1 MTDTTDHAA
10 AADPARGPAGTDA
23 TGPAPIRVLLT
34 DDQALFRAGLRVV
47 LDAQDDMV
55 VVGEASDGAEA
66 LAAIPDVRPDV
77 MLLDMRMAGMDGVET
92 VRQLFSGAVDGPI
105 PRVIVLTTFGLDP
118 AAATAIRL
126 GASGFLLKDT
136 TPPFLFAA
144 IRAVHEGSS
153 VIAPNDLAQLFGVDV
168 ERAPKP
174 QPQEFQ
180 TLSDRERIVFGWASR
195 GLSNAEIAAK
205 EFVTEST
212 VKTQISS
219 ILGKLQLRD
228 RVQLVVYAHDH
239 GLAGARDEA

>member
-1 MTDTTDHAA
+1 MTD
-10 AADPARGPAGTDA
+10 
-23 TGPAPIRVLLT
+23 PIRILLT

-47 LDAQDDMV
+47 LDAQEDMV

-66 LAAIPDVRPDV
+66 LAAIPELRPDV
-77 MLLDMRMAGMDGVET
+77 VLLDMRMAGVDGVET
-92 VRQLFSGAVDGPI
+92 VRRLFADDGPVDGPL

-144 IRAVHEGSS
+144 VRAVHEGSS
-153 VIAPNDLAQLFGVDV
+153 VIAPNDLSQLFGADV
-168 ERAPKP
+168 ERAPAP
-174 QPQEFQ
+174 QPPAFQ
-180 TLSDRERIVFGWASR
+180 TLTDRERIVFGWASR

-219 ILGKLQLRD
+219 ILGKLALRD

-239 GLAGARDEA
+239 GLAGAREP

>member
-1 MTDTTDHAA
+1 MTD
-10 AADPARGPAGTDA
+10 
-23 TGPAPIRVLLT
+23 PIRILLT

-66 LAAIPDVRPDV
+66 LARIPELRPDV

-92 VRQLFSGAVDGPI
+92 VRRLFSGAVDGPL
-105 PRVIVLTTFGLDP
+105 PRVVVLTTFGLDP

-144 IRAVHEGSS
+144 VRAVHEGSS
-153 VIAPNDLAQLFGVDV
+153 VIAPNDLSQLFGADV
-168 ERAPKP
+168 ERAPLP
-174 QPQEFQ
+174 QPPAFQ
-180 TLSDRERIVFGWASR
+180 TLTDRERIVFGWASR

-219 ILGKLQLRD
+219 ILGKLALRD

-239 GLAGARDEA
+239 GLAGARDDA

>member
-1 MTDTTDHAA
+1 MTD
-10 AADPARGPAGTDA
+10 
-23 TGPAPIRVLLT
+23 PIRILLT

-47 LDAQDDMV
+47 LDAQPDME

-66 LAAIPDVRPDV
+66 LDRIRELRPDV
-77 MLLDMRMAGMDGVET
+77 LLLDMRMAGVDGVET
-92 VRQLFSGAVDGPI
+92 VRRLFSGEVEGAL
-105 PRVIVLTTFGLDP
+105 PRVVVLTTFGLDP

-144 IRAVHEGSS
+144 VRAVHEGSS
-153 VIAPNDLAQLFGVDV
+153 VIAPNDLSQLFGADVD
-168 ERAPKP
+168 RAPAP
-174 QPQEFQ
+174 QPAAFQ
-180 TLSDRERIVFGWASR
+180 TLTDRERIVFGWASR

-219 ILGKLQLRD
+219 ILGKLTLRD

-239 GLAGARDEA
+239 GLAGAREDGPAPA